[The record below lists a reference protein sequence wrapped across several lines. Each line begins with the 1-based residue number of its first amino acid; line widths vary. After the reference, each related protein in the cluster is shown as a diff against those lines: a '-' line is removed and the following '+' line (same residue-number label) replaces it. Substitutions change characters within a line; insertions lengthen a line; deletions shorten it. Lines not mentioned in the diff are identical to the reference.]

1 MFGNL
6 LAQRCSIDEKVT
18 KVICVAK
25 QRKVIFTSPEVRD
38 VIFEI
43 DITTNNLT
51 FPYPNLVLSA
61 KSIHL
66 SNSGEV
72 FVIAQNNSK
81 LYKIQ

>member
-1 MFGNL
+1 M
-6 LAQRCSIDEKVT
+6 K
-18 KVICVAK
+18 
-25 QRKVIFTSPEVRD
+25 
-38 VIFEI
+38 I